1 MAATERALS
10 QILKSAILP
19 LSYVTRQL
27 YYRENNILKQI
38 RLIIRQTIVFFD
50 NIKTN
55 FFNSVYLV
63 FDQMLDR
70 DWLAFCLKAERPEW
84 WPMRTARRKVR
95 TSSAV
100 SDTYSG
106 GSSVFSTIR
115 GQRTLDTRDS
125 VTRRW
130 ATLATLN
137 SV

>member
-84 WPMRTARRKVR
+84 
-95 TSSAV
+95 
-100 SDTYSG
+100 
-106 GSSVFSTIR
+106 
-115 GQRTLDTRDS
+115 
-125 VTRRW
+125 
-130 ATLATLN
+130 
-137 SV
+137 